1 VIQGPHSHGMVT
13 KDSPFPT
20 FKSHEGIKRIDQETL
35 SSLPQYTFP
44 QILAMQAERLG
55 SQGIAIR
62 KKAYGIWEAYHW
74 KDYLNYVKLV
84 ALGLLDLGL
93 KRGERVGIITDNQ
106 PEWLFSELGAQA
118 VGAIT
123 LNLYRASGLN
133 ELAFLLRG
141 IQAAFV
147 IAQDQAQVD
156 KLLEARAELPHIRH
170 VVYIDTTGMR
180 TYGGDPWL
188 MSFAELLEHG
198 QGMERKQ
205 PERFHQELTR
215 GNSNEVALIV
225 MTPGTTGPSKL
236 VMLSHGNI
244 IDMARKW
251 LETTPLGIGDNWI
264 SITPPAWIV
273 EQMWGVGVA
282 LCGGM
287 TMNFPETLE
296 TLAEDLREIGPDAVI
311 TPARFWE
318 DLASKIRVKI
328 SESGLI
334 KRLLYAVSQRVGEAV
349 VDRQWNSRSVPA
361 WLRFLHWLASWIIFR
376 PLLDRIGCLQLH
388 VAITGGQPI
397 SPDMIRFFRTNGLN
411 LKQAYVLT
419 EAGGVFQVQPDG
431 EVKAETVGRPLPRTE
446 VKIAED
452 NEVLVSS
459 PSNFVGYYGDA
470 EATAMALSNGWLH
483 TGDTGY
489 FDDDGQLILVGRKE
503 EIMHTKDGEGFSPD
517 FIETRLKFNPYIRE
531 AVVFGKDMPYLAAMV
546 NIDMENVGSWAKSR
560 QIPYT
565 TYADLSQQP
574 AVEKLIQG
582 EVQRMNSQL
591 PPPMKLRKFL
601 LLYKLLDADDE
612 ELTRTGKVRRKFVYE
627 QYRELFEAMYTTKKE
642 LKVKGRVK
650 YREGEVS
657 TIETTVRIVSLD

>member
-1 VIQGPHSHGMVT
+1 MKGCM
-13 KDSPFPT
+13 
-20 FKSHEGIKRIDQETL
+20 RIDQETL
-35 SSLPQYTFP
+35 SALPRYTLP

-62 KKAYGIWEAYHW
+62 KKAYGIWEAYNW
-74 KDYLNYVKLV
+74 KNYLNYVKLV
-84 ALGLLDLGL
+84 ALGLLNLGL
-93 KRGERVGIITDNQ
+93 ERGERVGIISDNQ

-118 VGAIT
+118 AGAIT
-123 LNLYRASGLN
+123 LNVHGASGLN
-133 ELAFLLRG
+133 ELAFLLNR
-141 IQAAFV
+141 IRAAFV

-170 VVYIDTTGMR
+170 VVYIDPAGMR

-188 MSFAELLEHG
+188 MSFADLLEHG
-198 QGMERKQ
+198 RGMKREQ

-215 GNSNEVALIV
+215 GKSNEVAVIV
-225 MTPGTTGPSKL
+225 MTSGTTGYSKL

-251 LETTPLGIGDNWI
+251 LETTSLGSGDNWI
-264 SITPPAWIV
+264 SMTTPAWIV

-287 TMNFPETLE
+287 TMNFPETQE
-296 TLAEDLREIGPDAVI
+296 TLAEDFREIGPEAVI
-311 TPARFWE
+311 APARFWE

-328 SESGLI
+328 SESGVI
-334 KRLLYAVSQRVGEAV
+334 KRLVFAISQRVGEAV
-349 VDRQWNSRSVPA
+349 VDRQWSRRSMPA
-361 WLRFLHWLASWIIFR
+361 WLKSLHGASSWIILR
-376 PLLDRIGCLQLH
+376 PLLDRIGCLQLQ

-397 SPDMIRFFRTNGLN
+397 SPEMIRFFRANGLN

-446 VKIAED
+446 VKIGED
-452 NEVLVSS
+452 SEVLVSS

-470 EATAMALSNGWLH
+470 KATALALSNGWFH
-483 TGDTGY
+483 TGDIGY
-489 FDDDGQLILVGRKE
+489 FDDDGQLILIGRKE
-503 EIMHTKDGEGFSPD
+503 EIMRTKDGESFSPD
-517 FIETRLKFNPYIRE
+517 FLETRLKFSPYIRE
-531 AVVFGKDMPYLAAMV
+531 AVVFGKDMPYFVAMV
-546 NIDMENVGSWAKSR
+546 NIDMENVGSWVKNR

-627 QYRELFEAMYTTKKE
+627 QYRKLFEAMYTTKKE
-642 LKVKGRVK
+642 LKVKGRVR

-657 TIETTVRIVSLD
+657 TIETTVRFLSLD

>member
-1 VIQGPHSHGMVT
+1 M
-13 KDSPFPT
+13 
-20 FKSHEGIKRIDQETL
+20 RIDQETL
-35 SSLPQYTFP
+35 SALPRYTLP

-74 KDYLNYVKLV
+74 EDYLSYVRLV
-84 ALGLLDLGL
+84 ALGLLHLGL
-93 KRGERVGIITDNQ
+93 ERGERVGIISDNQ
-106 PEWLFSELGAQA
+106 PEWLFCELGAQA
-118 VGAIT
+118 AGAVT
-123 LNLYRASGLN
+123 LNLYRASGLK
-133 ELAFLLRG
+133 ELAFLLNR

-170 VVYIDTTGMR
+170 VVYIDPTGMR

-188 MSFAELLEHG
+188 VSFAELLEHG
-198 QGMERKQ
+198 RGMKRKQ

-215 GNSNEVALIV
+215 GKSNEVAVIV
-225 MTPGTTGPSKL
+225 MTSGTTGHSKL

-244 IDMARKW
+244 IDMAGKW
-251 LETTPLGIGDNWI
+251 LETTSLGIGDNWI
-264 SITPPAWIV
+264 SMTPPAWIV
-273 EQMWGVGVA
+273 EQMWGVGFA
-282 LCGGM
+282 LCSGM
-287 TMNFPETLE
+287 TMNFPETPE
-296 TLAEDLREIGPDAVI
+296 TLAEDFREVGPEAVI

-318 DLASKIRVKI
+318 DLASKVRVKI
-328 SESGLI
+328 TESGLI
-334 KRLLYAVSQRVGEAV
+334 KRLFYAISQRVGEAV
-349 VDRQWNSRSVPA
+349 VERRWNRRSVPA
-361 WLRFLHWLASWIIFR
+361 WLRSLHWAISWIVLR
-376 PLLDRIGCLQLH
+376 PLLDRIGCLQLQ

-397 SPDMIRFFRTNGLN
+397 SPDMIRFFRANGLN
-411 LKQAYVLT
+411 LRQSYLLT

-446 VKIAED
+446 VKIGED

-459 PSNFVGYYGDA
+459 PSNFVGYYGDP

-503 EIMHTKDGEGFSPD
+503 EIMRTKDGESFSPD
-517 FIETRLKFNPYIRE
+517 FLETRVKFSPYIRE
-531 AVVFGKDMPYLAAMV
+531 AVVFGKDRPYFVAMI
-546 NIDMENVGSWAKSR
+546 NIDMENVGSWAKKR
-560 QIPYT
+560 RIPYT
-565 TYADLSQQP
+565 TYGDLSQQP
-574 AVEKLIQG
+574 GVEELIQR
-582 EVQRMNSQL
+582 EVQRINSQL

-601 LLYKLLDADDE
+601 LLYKLLDADDG

-627 QYRELFEAMYTTKKE
+627 QYRELFEAMYTTEKE
-642 LKVKGRVK
+642 LKVKGRVR

-657 TIETTVRIVSLD
+657 TIETTVRFLSLD

>member
-1 VIQGPHSHGMVT
+1 M
-13 KDSPFPT
+13 KAFM
-20 FKSHEGIKRIDQETL
+20 RIDQETL
-35 SSLPQYTFP
+35 SALPRYTLP

-62 KKAYGIWEAYHW
+62 KKAYGIWEAYPW
-74 KDYLNYVKLV
+74 KDYLTYVKLV
-84 ALGLLDLGL
+84 ALGLLNLGL
-93 KRGERVGIITDNQ
+93 ERGERVGIIIDNQ

-118 VGAIT
+118 AGGIT
-123 LNLYRASGLN
+123 LNVHGASDLN
-133 ELAFLLRG
+133 ELALFLNR

-156 KLLEARAELPHIRH
+156 KLLEVRAELPHIRH
-170 VVYIDTTGMR
+170 VVYIDPTGMR

-198 QGMERKQ
+198 RGMKRKQ
-205 PERFHQELTR
+205 PELFHQELTR
-215 GNSNEVALIV
+215 GKSNEVAVIV
-225 MTPGTTGPSKL
+225 MTSGTTGHSKL

-251 LETTPLGIGDNWI
+251 LETTSLGSGDNWI
-264 SITPPAWIV
+264 SMTPPSWIV

-296 TLAEDLREIGPDAVI
+296 TLAGDFREIGPEAVI
-311 TPARFWE
+311 APARFWE
-318 DLASKIRVKI
+318 DLASKVRVKI

-334 KRLLYAVSQRVGEAV
+334 KRLFYAISQRVGEAV
-349 VDRQWNSRSVPA
+349 VDRQWGRRSVRA
-361 WLRFLHWLASWIIFR
+361 WLKCLHWASSWIVLR
-376 PLLDRIGCLQLH
+376 PLLDRIGCLQLQ

-397 SPDMIRFFRTNGLN
+397 SPDMIRFFRANGLN
-411 LKQAYVLT
+411 LRQAYVLT
-419 EAGGVFQVQPDG
+419 EAGGIFQVQPDG
-431 EVKAETVGRPLPRTE
+431 EVKAGTVGRPLPRTE
-446 VKIAED
+446 VKIGKD
-452 NEVLVSS
+452 SEVLVSS

-470 EATAMALSNGWLH
+470 EATDMALSNGWLH

-503 EIMHTKDGEGFSPD
+503 EIMRTKGGESFSPD
-517 FIETRLKFNPYIRE
+517 FLETRVKFSPYIRE
-531 AVVFGKDMPYLAAMV
+531 AVVFGKDKPYFVAMV
-546 NIDMENVGSWAKSR
+546 NIDMENVGSWAKKH
-560 QIPYT
+560 QLPFT

-574 AVEKLIQG
+574 EVEKLIRG
-582 EVQRMNSQL
+582 EVQRINSQL
-591 PPPMKLRKFL
+591 PPLMKLRKFL

-612 ELTRTGKVRRKFVYE
+612 ELTRTGKVRRNFVYE
-627 QYRELFEAMYTTKKE
+627 QYRKLFEAMYTTKKE
-642 LKVKGRVK
+642 LKVKGRVR

-657 TIETTVRIVSLD
+657 TIKTTVRFLSLD